1 MIQYLQ
7 GPQTDRDRVSDG
19 QPPYSGLWLW
29 VHPWPAG
36 GDRAVVGDE
45 LRPGNIWENVELP
58 RLKNNP
64 NVTRIIII
72 DPKTK
77 ISKIIFER

>member
-1 MIQYLQ
+1 M
-7 GPQTDRDRVSDG
+7 
-19 QPPYSGLWLW
+19 
-29 VHPWPAG
+29 
-36 GDRAVVGDE
+36 VGDE